1 MWIVY
6 LLKKDGTYIRVDQTD
21 SGDAI
26 EFRRDCYYIGKIPGV
41 HGDVLA
47 GYAHGGEETGSFFA
61 YQFKNNAAQI
71 VVGKEIHPF
80 GADKKLFDKLFRGTP
95 KAAVVDLD
103 IPKQCK
109 RHATCLLTGV

>member
-26 EFRRDCYYIGKIPGV
+26 QFRRDCYYIGKIRGV

-61 YQFKNNAAQI
+61 YQFKNNSVQV

-103 IPKQCK
+103 IPKQ
-109 RHATCLLTGV
+109 